1 MNKFIGVVALLVL
14 TGFMAMPTLA
24 AELQVRGFFENVLPH
39 VDHNTSDADLDM
51 TRATDQIFFG
61 RERTR
66 LYFDFLAN
74 DDLRGVFAL
83 EVDSVS
89 MARPVLTV
97 SDPAVRRGPISI
109 PSSSAAFA
117 TASTPTTSRSRTYT
131 SISGSLNFPSEIVGS
146 SVASPRT
153 SPLCIRTCSTPSTP
167 AAGV

>member
-1 MNKFIGVVALLVL
+1 MKKSIGVVALLVL

-24 AELQVRGFFENVLPH
+24 AELQMRRFFENVLPH

-51 TRATDQIFFG
+51 TRTTDQIFFG

-66 LYFDFLAN
+66 LYFDFSRMMTYAESSPS
-74 DDLRGVFAL
+74 RWIA
-83 EVDSVS
+83 S

-131 SISGSLNFPSEIVGS
+131 SISGSLNFPSETVGS
-146 SVASPRT
+146 
-153 SPLCIRTCSTPSTP
+153 
-167 AAGV
+167 